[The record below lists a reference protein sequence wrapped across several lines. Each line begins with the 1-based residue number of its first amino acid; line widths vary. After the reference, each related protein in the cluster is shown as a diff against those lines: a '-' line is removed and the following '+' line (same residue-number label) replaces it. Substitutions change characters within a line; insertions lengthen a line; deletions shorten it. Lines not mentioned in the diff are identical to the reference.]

1 VEMIKARRVA
11 GSGLVLSV
19 NRHLARLLGGDV
31 NLCEPKTTGCTFEV
45 RLPRYI
51 VRRDEMRAEPCGGAL
66 LAKSGEGTQP
76 RVRVM

>member
-1 VEMIKARRVA
+1 VT
-11 GSGLVLSV
+11 
-19 NRHLARLLGGDV
+19 RHLARLLGGDV

-51 VRRDEMRAEPCGGAL
+51 VRRDGMRAEPDGEEP
-66 LAKSGEGTQP
+66 LAKSGEGTEP